1 MVQKSAVKAVV
12 DVHRDGHLILVLPP
26 GEEITEPMALEA
38 SDEISRLAKDR
49 KAALLLV
56 LTGIDSLTRGAREV
70 FGASRSMVAV
80 AVLGATPVDRVIAN
94 FLIGGEVQ
102 PCPTRYFS
110 DEEDAVAWLGRHMA

>member
-1 MVQKSAVKAVV
+1 MIQKSAVKAVV
-12 DVHRDGHLILVLPP
+12 DVHQDGHLVLVLPA
-26 GEEITEPMALEA
+26 GTEITESMALEA
-38 SDEISRLAKDR
+38 SDEICRLVQDR

-56 LTGIDSLTRGAREV
+56 LTGVNSLTRGAREI
-70 FGASRSMVAV
+70 FGASRSLAAV
-80 AVLGATPVDRVIAN
+80 AVLGSTPVDRVIAN